1 MPQTLS
7 SSTVFVVDD
16 DADMCR
22 SLVALLDALGFPVRA
37 FRSASDFRRFYR
49 ADKPGVLLL
58 DVQMPEQNG
67 VQLYEQLLEEGK
79 RLPVIFITAHT
90 DVPTAVAAMKTGA
103 IEFLEKPFD
112 EASLASLVRKG
123 MELDQQWRAREAE
136 YAALKMR
143 IERLSERDRET
154 LNFILAGESN
164 KTMAAKLFIS
174 QRAVEMRRASMMRKL
189 NVRSL
194 AQLLDLTI
202 TYQILSD
209 LRYATGNQCSD
220 VVRDPFHRQ
229 QIERDHIK

>member
-1 MPQTLS
+1 MSEAPR

-22 SLVALLDALGFPVRA
+22 SLVTLLEALGFLVRA
-37 FRSASDFRRFYR
+37 FRSASAFRRFYR
-49 ADKPGVLLL
+49 ADMPGVLLL

-67 VQLYEQLLEEGK
+67 LALYEQLLHEGK

-112 EASLASLVRKG
+112 RAALIELVRKG
-123 MELDQQWRAREAE
+123 FVLDAQWRRREAE
-136 YAALKMR
+136 YVALKDR
-143 IERLSERDRET
+143 VERLSQRDRET
-154 LNFILAGESN
+154 LNLILAGESN

-174 QRAVEMRRASMMRKL
+174 QRAVEMRRAAIMRKL

-194 AQLLDLTI
+194 AELLDLTI

-209 LRYATGNQCSD
+209 LHSAVSD
-220 VVRDPFHRQ
+220 DDLASFGPRASGR
-229 QIERDHIK
+229 I